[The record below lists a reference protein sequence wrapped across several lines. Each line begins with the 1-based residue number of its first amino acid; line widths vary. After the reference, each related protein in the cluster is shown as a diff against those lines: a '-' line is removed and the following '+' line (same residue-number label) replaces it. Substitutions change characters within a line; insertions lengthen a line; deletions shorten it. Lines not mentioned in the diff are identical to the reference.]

1 MGNCYNPCNTDTYPP
16 TNTHTHIHIYIC
28 TQYIYIQYIVKNIL
42 YILYIIYTWYII
54 YIWYKYI
61 IYYILYIYI
70 IYPRFYRFPA
80 PSVSFLEAPTWSP
93 WQDWPLRSFALRGR
107 RWPEEAQMGCDWYDT
122 ARCWIWLLCHG
133 HGGFLWG
140 LLCIIMGLYGII
152 WWYHTR
158 VYLMVI

>member
-1 MGNCYNPCNTDTYPP
+1 MLIGSYRGYTTWCLWGIVITHVTRIPIHQP
-16 TNTHTHIHIYIC
+16 THTHILYRIY
-28 TQYIYIQYIVKNIL
+28 YIY
-42 YILYIIYTWYII
+42 YILYIHGIL